1 MRGGFASDDFAGS
14 LVEYLLVCA
23 ELLIGDERQVDP
35 IGLVVADP
43 AVLAF
48 AGAALPGAERV
59 AEERLQLEVGRQKL
73 VLGHLLALVV
83 REGLEQR
90 RRETL
95 QFAGE
100 GIPQAGRV
108 RDLVEEAV
116 VGRAFHGYADG
127 GPVRDSEIQVA
138 FLVASDQ
145 SGFHLGRTLIDQ
157 RRILELALRGE
168 TPRRCDLRARRLR
181 RRPAASSLRATT

>member
-1 MRGGFASDDFAGS
+1 MGGSRNGSDEQQVLSWTVIHRQLLAGHDKGSTGGIRLYKESSEDLRGGFPSEDFAGS
-14 LVEYLLVCA
+14 LVEHLLGRA

-59 AEERLQLEVGRQKL
+59 AEEHLQLVVGRQKL
-73 VLGHLLALVV
+73 VLGRLLALVV

-90 RRETL
+90 RRETF
-95 QFAGE
+95 QFGGK

-108 RDLVEEAV
+108 RE
-116 VGRAFHGYADG
+116 
-127 GPVRDSEIQVA
+127 
-138 FLVASDQ
+138 
-145 SGFHLGRTLIDQ
+145 
-157 RRILELALRGE
+157 
-168 TPRRCDLRARRLR
+168 
-181 RRPAASSLRATT
+181 